1 MGASCRSTRASR
13 HFCTFKF
20 LSLDL
25 PRLGHPRP
33 TAEATEE
40 GSYGGGLR
48 RCHEV
53 GPLRQAR
60 GQLRSQLGQRVE
72 SWAAGRQSI
81 EEEACQFHREIFLAR
96 KHRPRSTTVAKCR
109 SSPCNALI
117 YPNTISTPPRRFGR
131 AAGRCLGTGPRQHR
145 PGHWPQS
152 RRSGVPHT
160 PPKIC
165 VVGSSNMDLI
175 SRVPHLPRLGET
187 IVGHS
192 FHMGYGGKGAN
203 QAVMAAKIRAHVTLV
218 TQLGRGLFC

>member
-1 MGASCRSTRASR
+1 MPHACLCRTAHRSLSLGFAAALRTSGRCAVRNETSAGLRTWGASCRSTRASR

-53 GPLRQAR
+53 DPLRQAR

-96 KHRPRSTTVAKCR
+96 KHRRRSTTVAKCR

-117 YPNTISTPPRRFGR
+117 YPNTISTPPRRFGP
-131 AAGRCLGTGPRQHR
+131 AAGRCLGTDPRQR
-145 PGHWPQS
+145 
-152 RRSGVPHT
+152 
-160 PPKIC
+160 
-165 VVGSSNMDLI
+165 
-175 SRVPHLPRLGET
+175 
-187 IVGHS
+187 
-192 FHMGYGGKGAN
+192 
-203 QAVMAAKIRAHVTLV
+203 
-218 TQLGRGLFC
+218 